1 MLPKTTAA
9 RTAGIVIRNCI
20 LTDVTWLY
28 RGRRKKRRLQRRPAI
43 SSGHKS
49 LKWEKERQ
57 AGGFAGWWEYGVG
70 ARGGGG
76 LLRGRTAEVA
86 QTA

>member
-9 RTAGIVIRNCI
+9 RTAGNVIRNCI

-28 RGRRKKRRLQRRPAI
+28 WERRRKESRLQRWPAI

-70 ARGGGG
+70 ARGGA
-76 LLRGRTAEVA
+76 LLQGRTAEVA